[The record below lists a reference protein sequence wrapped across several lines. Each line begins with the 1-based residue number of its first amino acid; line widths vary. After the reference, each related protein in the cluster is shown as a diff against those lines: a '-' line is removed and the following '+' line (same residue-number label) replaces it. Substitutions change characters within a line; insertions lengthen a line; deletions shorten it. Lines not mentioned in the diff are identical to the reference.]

1 MELAR
6 RAGLDAAPVRPVDFG
21 EKSPFRGRSLLVERY
36 DIPDRAALDRDQAGL
51 ELMLQEDACS
61 ILLLARTEKY
71 RTSLERVATA
81 LCALG
86 LSDDP
91 AALGLWCPVRH
102 VTFSWLV
109 ANGDLHAKNVSALR
123 IIRPGTLGAFPELTR
138 LEYSPLYDL
147 LNTTL
152 VIPDDDFALPVKG
165 KKNRLRVRD
174 IAELAERWKGA
185 RSVAEE
191 QIMAVAAGVRR
202 NLDDVLGC
210 AHLPEAMAERYR
222 RVVDGRLRAFGV

>member
-6 RAGLDAAPVRPVDFG
+6 RAGLDAAPVRLVDFG
-21 EKSPFRGRSLLVERY
+21 EKNPFRGQSLLVERF
-36 DIPDRAALDRDQAGL
+36 DIPDRAALDRDPAGL

-61 ILLLARTEKY
+61 ILLLSRAEKY
-71 RTSLERVATA
+71 RTSLERVAVA
-81 LCALG
+81 LRELG

-91 AALGLWCPVRH
+91 ASPGLWQLVRH

-109 ANGDLHAKNVSALR
+109 ANGDLHAKNVSAVR
-123 IIRPGTLGAFPELTR
+123 IIRPGTLGASPELTR

-152 VIPDDDFALPVKG
+152 AIPDDDFALPVNG
-165 KKNRLRVRD
+165 KKNGLRVRD
-174 IAELAERWKGA
+174 IAELAARWKGA

-210 AHLPEAMAERYR
+210 AHLPEVVAERYR